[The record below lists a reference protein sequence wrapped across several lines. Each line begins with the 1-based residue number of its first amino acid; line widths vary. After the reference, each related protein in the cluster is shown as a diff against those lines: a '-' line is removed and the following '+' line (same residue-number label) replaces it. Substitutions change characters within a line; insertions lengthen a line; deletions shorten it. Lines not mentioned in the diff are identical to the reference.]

1 MKGVYVQG
9 RAGVRFCSAP
19 ERGARPTMMNER
31 YRHTQIGWTLIVL
44 VVAVVLAELTIVA
57 FSSPPGTL
65 ALALSGAL
73 VAVVAVMLAL
83 FSTITVVVDDR
94 AVRLWFGL
102 RSLRREVMLAD
113 VTAARKVRNHWYAGW
128 GVRIIPR
135 GRLYNVGGL
144 DAVELEMD
152 NGRVVRVGTDQPDA
166 LLAAVNAA
174 LDAQDV
180 RLRWSFSTS
189 AVPRSPWSSSWSIS
203 HLRSRLLGR

>member
-1 MKGVYVQG
+1 
-9 RAGVRFCSAP
+9 
-19 ERGARPTMMNER
+19 MMNER

-57 FSSPPGTL
+57 FRAPQGTL

-73 VAVVAVMLAL
+73 VAVAAVMLAL
-83 FSTITVVVDDR
+83 FSTLTVAVDDR

-102 RSLRREVMLAD
+102 GSLRREVMLAD
-113 VTAARKVRNHWYAGW
+113 VTSARMVRNHWYGGW

-144 DAVELEMD
+144 DAVELQMD

-166 LLAAVNAA
+166 LLAAIKAA
-174 LDAQDV
+174 LEV
-180 RLRWSFSTS
+180 KE
-189 AVPRSPWSSSWSIS
+189 
-203 HLRSRLLGR
+203 GR

>member
-1 MKGVYVQG
+1 MK
-9 RAGVRFCSAP
+9 
-19 ERGARPTMMNER
+19 EL
-31 YRHTQIGWTLIVL
+31 YRHTQVGWTLIVL

-57 FSSPPGTL
+57 FGAPQRTL

-83 FSTITVVVDDR
+83 FSTLTVAVDDR

-102 RSLRREVMLAD
+102 GSLRREVMLAD
-113 VTAARKVRNHWYAGW
+113 VTYARKVRNHWYAGW

-174 LDAQDV
+174 LD
-180 RLRWSFSTS
+180 RKE
-189 AVPRSPWSSSWSIS
+189 
-203 HLRSRLLGR
+203 GR

>member
-1 MKGVYVQG
+1 MK
-9 RAGVRFCSAP
+9 
-19 ERGARPTMMNER
+19 EL
-31 YRHTQIGWTLIVL
+31 YRHTQVGWTLIVL

-57 FSSPPGTL
+57 FGAPQRTL

-83 FSTITVVVDDR
+83 FSTLTVAVDDR

-102 RSLRREVMLAD
+102 GSLRREVMLAD
-113 VTAARKVRNHWYAGW
+113 VTSARMVRNHWYAGW

-144 DAVELEMD
+144 DAVELQMD

-166 LLAAVNAA
+166 LLAAVDAA
-174 LDAQDV
+174 LD
-180 RLRWSFSTS
+180 RKE
-189 AVPRSPWSSSWSIS
+189 
-203 HLRSRLLGR
+203 GR

>member
-1 MKGVYVQG
+1 MK
-9 RAGVRFCSAP
+9 
-19 ERGARPTMMNER
+19 EL
-31 YRHTQIGWTLIVL
+31 YRHMQVGWTLIVL

-57 FSSPPGTL
+57 FGAPQRTL

-83 FSTITVVVDDR
+83 FSTLTVAVDDR

-102 RSLRREVMLAD
+102 GSLRREVMLAD
-113 VTAARKVRNHWYAGW
+113 VTSARMVRNHWYAGW

-144 DAVELEMD
+144 DAVELQMD

-166 LLAAVNAA
+166 LLAAVDAA
-174 LDAQDV
+174 LD
-180 RLRWSFSTS
+180 REE
-189 AVPRSPWSSSWSIS
+189 
-203 HLRSRLLGR
+203 GR